1 MDRSSLYKK
10 LPQTPGVYLMRDKK
24 GVLLY
29 VGKAANLRRRVS
41 SYFTRPHDNRIQR
54 LVDEIYSIDHRG
66 TDTTI
71 EALVLES
78 DLIKKHEPPFN
89 IREKDDKSFLFFGIT
104 RDPFPRVVLM
114 RGKDI
119 DTKGVRW
126 RKIFGPFTSASSI
139 REAVKILRKIFP
151 FSTHEAGKKFLRSCF
166 DYQIGLC
173 PGVCVGKISKTDYL
187 KNIKNLALFFEG
199 EKKKIVK
206 NLKKEVSEASKK
218 LEFEK
223 AQKLQRQLFSL
234 EHIQDVAL
242 IHESEVAPE
251 NSNGNPFRIEGYDI
265 SNISGTSAVGSMV
278 VFLDGKSAP
287 SEYRKFK
294 IKTVQGAND
303 IGMMKEVLERRFNS
317 SWSLP
322 QLILMDGGS
331 AQVNIARRVVSRAG
345 LRIPVVGLA
354 KGPERKRND
363 LIGGVPKEVSLK
375 TLIAVRDE
383 AHRFAIN
390 YHKQLRTKAFL
401 GA

>member
-1 MDRSSLYKK
+1 
-10 LPQTPGVYLMRDKK
+10 
-24 GVLLY
+24 
-29 VGKAANLRRRVS
+29 
-41 SYFTRPHDNRIQR
+41 
-54 LVDEIYSIDHRG
+54 
-66 TDTTI
+66 
-71 EALVLES
+71 
-78 DLIKKHEPPFN
+78 
-89 IREKDDKSFLFFGIT
+89 
-104 RDPFPRVVLM
+104 
-114 RGKDI
+114 
-119 DTKGVRW
+119 
-126 RKIFGPFTSASSI
+126 
-139 REAVKILRKIFP
+139 
-151 FSTHEAGKKFLRSCF
+151 
-166 DYQIGLC
+166 
-173 PGVCVGKISKTDYL
+173 
-187 KNIKNLALFFEG
+187 
-199 EKKKIVK
+199 KKIVK

-218 LEFEK
+218 QEFEK
-223 AQKLQRQLFSL
+223 DQKLPRQLFSF

-354 KGPERKRND
+354 KGPERKRNV

-390 YHKQLRTKAFL
+390 YHKQLRTNAFL